1 MKLLGLLLCLLALPL
16 QAQEGP
22 PAALVNGVA
31 ISQLRLDR
39 YFTEY
44 LEDRGRA
51 LTSIRNP
58 SVYKRLRDQAL
69 NDLIDKE
76 LLWQEA
82 QRQGVTVSDAEV
94 NAQVEQLRQAFGSS
108 QTFEQRLA
116 DAGFDSTS
124 FAAYTRHELAAQRVF
139 LAATQVPEPD
149 AAQVKAFYL
158 ANENSFQAQQN
169 QSASN
174 PVEAEQGLALAKS
187 ILIDQQ
193 QAQARHALLQ
203 RLRDAGQV
211 QKLD

>member
-16 QAQEGP
+16 QAQESP

-31 ISQLRLDR
+31 ISQLRLER
-39 YFTEY
+39 YFAEY

-82 QRQGVTVSDAEV
+82 QRQGVTVSDTQV
-94 NAQVEQLRQAFGSS
+94 DAQIDRLRQAFGSA
-108 QTFEQRLA
+108 QVFEQRLA
-116 DAGFDSTS
+116 DAGFDSKS
-124 FAAYTRHELAAQRVF
+124 FADYTRHELAAQRVF
-139 LAATQVPEPD
+139 MDATRVPEPD

-158 ANENSFQAQQN
+158 ANENSFQAQPN
-169 QSASN
+169 QSASSS
-174 PVEAEQGLALAKS
+174 VESEQGLALAKS
-187 ILIDQQ
+187 LLIDQQ

>member
-1 MKLLGLLLCLLALPL
+1 MKLFGLLLCLLALPL
-16 QAQEGP
+16 QAQGVP

-31 ISQLRLDR
+31 ISQLRLER
-39 YFTEY
+39 YFAEY

-94 NAQVEQLRQAFGSS
+94 NAQVDQLRQAFGST
-108 QTFEQRLA
+108 QNFEQRLA
-116 DAGFDSTS
+116 DAGFDTTS
-124 FAAYTRHELAAQRVF
+124 FADYTRHELAAQRVF
-139 LAATQVPEPD
+139 LDATRVPEPD

-169 QSASN
+169 LNASS

-187 ILIDQQ
+187 LLIDQQ